1 MANATAEK
9 AQAMESE
16 RIEFKQDWND
26 DHLKWIA
33 GFANADGGVL
43 HLGRNDKGEI
53 VGLPKVRKLLEDL
66 PNKIR
71 DVLGILVA
79 VNLHQEDGKEWLE
92 IAVDPYPYPVSCR
105 GAYHVRSGSTCQEL
119 KGAALDR
126 FLLRKVGRTWDS
138 VPVPHI
144 GFPHLD
150 TKAIAQFRALAKR
163 SQRLAPDMLELDDET
178 LLEKLHLREGGLL
191 KRAAVLLF
199 HPDPEALV
207 TGAYVK
213 IGFFRTNSDLLYHDE
228 IHGDLIT
235 QALRTIDLVQTKYFR
250 ASIAYEGMQRV
261 ETWPVPDAAL
271 REAVYNAILHK
282 DYASGIPIQIS
293 VYDDKLMLWNPGVL
307 PEHWSLDTL
316 LGKHSSKPF
325 NPDLANAFFRA
336 GRIEAWGRGIERIQ
350 EACRA
355 QGRPAPELKVEGEDF
370 WTIFHFPT
378 QQTPVETSVE
388 TPVQI
393 PHSTSAKILAVL
405 AKQPNATLEEVAAQI
420 GKSLRAVERAASKLV
435 QDGRLRFVGPKK
447 AGRWEVLP

>member
-1 MANATAEK
+1 MPMAAFSTWDATTRAR
-9 AQAMESE
+9 S
-16 RIEFKQDWND
+16 W
-26 DHLKWIA
+26 
-33 GFANADGGVL
+33 GFPRCASSW
-43 HLGRNDKGEI
+43 KTF
-53 VGLPKVRKLLEDL
+53 
-66 PNKIR
+66 
-71 DVLGILVA
+71 
-79 VNLHQEDGKEWLE
+79 
-92 IAVDPYPYPVSCR
+92 
-105 GAYHVRSGSTCQEL
+105 HVRSGSTCQEL

-163 SQRLAPDMLELDDET
+163 SQR
-178 LLEKLHLREGGLL
+178 
-191 KRAAVLLF
+191 V
-199 HPDPEALV
+199 AL
-207 TGAYVK
+207 
-213 IGFFRTNSDLLYHDE
+213 DLLYHDE

-307 PEHWSLDTL
+307 PEHWSLETL

-370 WTIFHFPT
+370 WTIFQFPT
-378 QQTPVETSVE
+378 QQTPVET
-388 TPVQI
+388 PVQI
-393 PHSTSAKILAVL
+393 PGSTSAKILAVL

-420 GKSLRAVERAASKLV
+420 GKSLCAVERAASKLV

>member
-1 MANATAEK
+1 MK
-9 AQAMESE
+9 ESQH
-16 RIEFKQDWND
+16 IEFKQDWSD

-33 GFANADGGVL
+33 GFANANGGVL
-43 HLGRNDKGEI
+43 HLGRDDKGGI

-79 VNLHQEDGKEWLE
+79 VNLRQQDGKEWIE

-126 FLLRKVGRTWDS
+126 FLLRKVGRTWDG
-138 VPVPHI
+138 VPVPHY
-144 GFPHLD
+144 GTKDLD
-150 TKAIAQFRALAKR
+150 SKAIAQFRSLAKR

-199 HPDPEALV
+199 HPDPEVLV

-235 QALRTIDLVQTKYFR
+235 QAMRTIDLVQTKYFR

-282 DYASGIPIQIS
+282 DYATGIPIQIS
-293 VYDDKLMLWNPGVL
+293 VYDDKLMIWNPGVL
-307 PEHWSLDTL
+307 PEHWNLETL

-336 GRIEAWGRGIERIQ
+336 GRI
-350 EACRA
+350 
-355 QGRPAPELKVEGEDF
+355 
-370 WTIFHFPT
+370 
-378 QQTPVETSVE
+378 
-388 TPVQI
+388 
-393 PHSTSAKILAVL
+393 
-405 AKQPNATLEEVAAQI
+405 
-420 GKSLRAVERAASKLV
+420 
-435 QDGRLRFVGPKK
+435 
-447 AGRWEVLP
+447 